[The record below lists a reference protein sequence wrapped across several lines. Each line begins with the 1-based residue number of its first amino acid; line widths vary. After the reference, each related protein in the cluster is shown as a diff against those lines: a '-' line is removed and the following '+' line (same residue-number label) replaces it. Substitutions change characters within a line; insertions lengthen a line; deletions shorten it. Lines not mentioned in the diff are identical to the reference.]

1 MKLGRLNHIGIAT
14 SSIADSIVS
23 YRDLMTVTLAPLTP
37 KHYNDL
43 VMCRS

>member
-1 MKLGRLNHIGIAT
+1 MTLSRLNHIGVAT
-14 SSIADSIVS
+14 PSIADSIAF
-23 YRDLMTVTLAPLTP
+23 YRDVIAVTLAPYAP